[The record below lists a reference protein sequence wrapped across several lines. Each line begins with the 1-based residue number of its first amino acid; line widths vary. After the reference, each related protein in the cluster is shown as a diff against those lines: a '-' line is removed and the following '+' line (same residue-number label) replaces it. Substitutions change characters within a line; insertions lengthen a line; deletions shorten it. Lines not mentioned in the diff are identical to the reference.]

1 MRATCGFIGSGSRRL
16 REFGSADRVQ
26 AKKRT
31 FFFSP
36 HLRISA
42 VKTDVLVFLNG
53 KFIPEEQATVSIFD
67 RSFCLSD
74 GLFEALPVYNRKVFL
89 WEKHFERL
97 QTGADFLKIKMPFSP
112 EAIRGFAEELL
123 VKNQAADCILRIQLS
138 RGVGPR
144 GYSIKGADSPTFV
157 MSLHPAR
164 RIASPAKI
172 ITSSVRILADDPL
185 TNFKSCSK
193 LSHVLARTEADEKGA
208 DEALLL
214 NTNGHIAEAT
224 SANLFW
230 IENKTVC
237 TPPLNSSALPGV
249 TRWLVLELCRKL
261 KIATAEK
268 NITPELLPQTDGAF
282 LTSVAIEV
290 REVVRVDE
298 HDLPGSPITQT
309 LREAYSRYVEGA
321 N

>member
-1 MRATCGFIGSGSRRL
+1 VI
-16 REFGSADRVQ
+16 
-26 AKKRT
+26 
-31 FFFSP
+31 
-36 HLRISA
+36 
-42 VKTDVLVFLNG
+42 VFLNG
-53 KFIPEEQATVSIFD
+53 KFVPEEQATVSIFD

-74 GLFEALPVYNRKVFL
+74 GLFEALPVYKGKVFL

-97 QTGADFLKIKMPFSP
+97 QTGADFLKIKMPFSQT
-112 EAIRGFAEELL
+112 AIVAFVKELL
-123 VKNQAADCILRIQLS
+123 AKNQATDCILRVQLS

-144 GYSIKGADSPTFV
+144 GYSIKGADSPALV

-164 RIASPAKI
+164 KHLPPCKI
-172 ITSSVRILADDPL
+172 VTSSIRVLANDPL
-185 TNFKSCSK
+185 TYFKSCSK
-193 LSHVLARTEADEKGA
+193 LSHVLARMEADEQGA

-249 TRWLVLELCRKL
+249 TRWLVLELCGKSG
-261 KIATAEK
+261 IPVAEK
-268 NITPELLPQTDGAF
+268 NIVPELLPRTDGAF

-290 REVVRVDE
+290 REVSRVDN
-298 HDLPGSPITQT
+298 HNLRSSLITQR
-309 LREAYSRYVEGA
+309 LQDAYLKYVEGA

>member
-1 MRATCGFIGSGSRRL
+1 MI
-16 REFGSADRVQ
+16 
-26 AKKRT
+26 
-31 FFFSP
+31 
-36 HLRISA
+36 
-42 VKTDVLVFLNG
+42 VFLNG

-74 GLFEALPVYNRKVFL
+74 GLFEAIPVYTGKIFL

-97 QTGADFLKIKMPFSP
+97 QTGADFLKIKLPFSH
-112 EAIRGFAEELL
+112 AIIRGFAEELL
-123 VKNQAADCILRIQLS
+123 VKNQASDCILRVQLS

-144 GYSIKGADSPTFV
+144 GYSIKGADSPMLV

-164 RIASPAKI
+164 KLSSPCRI
-172 ITSSVRILADDPL
+172 ITSSVRLLADDPL

-193 LSHVLARTEADEKGA
+193 LSHVLARMEADEQGA

-249 TRWLVLELCRKL
+249 TRWLVLDLCGKL
-261 KIATAEK
+261 KIPTAEK
-268 NITPELLPQTDGAF
+268 NITAESLPKVDGAF

-290 REVVRVDE
+290 REVSRVDE
-298 HDLPGSPITQT
+298 HDLPRSPITQM
-309 LREAYSRYVEGA
+309 LRDAYSKYVEGA